1 MLTIELNLR
10 RHCIETA
17 VKRLHNRLLSE
28 YFRSKGSDSESEE
41 KLELLQKALN
51 RFDFASL
58 RTVHK
63 ELAGNSEAR
72 IVLTDNPGSP
82 PEITPGITI
91 DDRPIDME
99 AHIIP
104 NRC

>member
-1 MLTIELNLR
+1 MLAIELDLR

-17 VKRLHNRLLSE
+17 VKRVHNRLLSE
-28 YFRSKGSDSESEE
+28 YFSSKGNDSESEE

-51 RFDFASL
+51 CFDFASL

-72 IVLTDNPGSP
+72 IVLSDNPGCP
-82 PEITPGITI
+82 PEISI
-91 DDRPIDME
+91 DGCFIDME

-104 NRC
+104 NCC